1 MFHNQLKELNIPIKT
16 YLNIAK
22 SRAKNAGYNPKLLTI
37 SKENEYKL
45 NYDGVNF
52 GRSGYGDFIIW
63 SILEDRGLVEKGYA
77 DQKRNVFQK
86 SHSKIKGN
94 WKNNPKSPNNLA
106 LKINW

>member
-1 MFHNQLKELNIPIKT
+1 MFSNQLKELKIPIKT
-16 YLNIAK
+16 YLNTAK
-22 SRAKNAGYNPKLLTI
+22 QRAKNAGYDPKLLSL
-37 SKENEYKL
+37 SKDKEYKL

-52 GRSGYGDFIIW
+52 GRTGYGDFIIW

-77 DQKRNVFQK
+77 DKKQNVFRA
-86 SHSKIKGN
+86 SHTKIKGD